1 MSRLKIAFLSYRSDP
16 FSGGQ
21 GIYIKNISEALHNRG
36 HEITIFSGNPLPEV
50 NKAIKVIRIETP
62 GFFETFDSLERLKI
76 FSSLEKNRL
85 NFMDFFETFTGTF
98 TEPVFFGERLVKNK
112 YFQETVDEFDIFHD
126 NQSISS
132 YPETVLK
139 KLVTT
144 LHHPIHVDKKIDL
157 ASEKSFLSRLSI
169 KRWYSFL
176 NFQKKNLKAV
186 KKVISPS
193 LSSKNDICRYFDY
206 PSKNISVIWNGIN
219 LDDCKFHQRES
230 FSANFLTIIS
240 ADVPMKNLKTVLKAL
255 YLLKQDGLNAKLTI
269 LGDLREDNKKLIDRL
284 GLTKEITYKSKLP
297 RKQLIQALNNADIG
311 IAPSEY
317 EGFGFPLVEMI
328 ATGLPVIVSD
338 KASLP
343 ELAGNAGL
351 IFNSEDSN
359 DLKEKMKELV
369 ENKTLRNKV
378 TETSKLRR
386 DDFFGWDE
394 YAKKLEDLYKEI
406 ISGNI

>member
-1 MSRLKIAFLSYRSDP
+1 MSSLKIALLSYRSDP

-36 HEITIFSGNPLPEV
+36 HKITIFSGNPLPEV
-50 NKAIKVIRIETP
+50 NKAIKVVRIETP

-76 FSSLEKNRL
+76 FTSLEKNRL

-144 LHHPIHVDKKIDL
+144 LHHPIHVDKEIDL

-193 LSSKNDICRYFDY
+193 LSSKNDICHYFDY

-230 FSANFLTIIS
+230 FNANFVTIIS

-255 YLLKQDGLNAKLTI
+255 YLLKQEGINAKLTI
-269 LGDLREDNKKLIDRL
+269 VGDLREDNNQLIDRL
-284 GLTKEITYKSKLP
+284 GLTKEITYKNKLP
-297 RKQLIQALNNADIG
+297 RKQLIQSLNNADIG
-311 IAPSEY
+311 IAPSKY

-351 IFNSEDSN
+351 IFNSSDSN
-359 DLKEKMKELV
+359 DLKEKMKELI
-369 ENKTLRNKV
+369 ENAALRNKV
-378 TETSKLRR
+378 TENSKLRR
-386 DDFFGWDE
+386 DDFFWVGRVC
-394 YAKKLEDLYKEI
+394 
-406 ISGNI
+406 

>member
-1 MSRLKIAFLSYRSDP
+1 MSSLKIALLSYRSDP

-21 GIYIKNISEALHNRG
+21 GIYIKNISEALHDRG

-50 NKAIKVIRIETP
+50 NKAIKVVRIETP

-76 FSSLEKNRL
+76 FTSLEKNRL

-144 LHHPIHVDKKIDL
+144 LHHPIHVDKEIDL
-157 ASEKSFLSRLSI
+157 TSEKSFLKRLSI

-219 LDDCKFHQRES
+219 LDDCKFHQRGS
-230 FSANFLTIIS
+230 FNANFVTIIS

-255 YLLKQDGLNAKLTI
+255 YLLKQEGINAKLTI
-269 LGDLREDNKKLIDRL
+269 VGDLREDNNKLIDRL

-297 RKQLIQALNNADIG
+297 RKQLIQSLNNADIG
-311 IAPSEY
+311 IAPSKY

-351 IFNSEDSN
+351 IFNSSDSN
-359 DLKEKMKELV
+359 DLKEKMKELI
-369 ENKTLRNKV
+369 ENAALRNKV
-378 TETSKLRR
+378 AENSKLRR

>member
-1 MSRLKIAFLSYRSDP
+1 MSSLKIALLSYRSDP

-50 NKAIKVIRIETP
+50 NKAIKVVRIETP

-76 FSSLEKNRL
+76 FTSLEKSRL

-144 LHHPIHVDKKIDL
+144 LHHPIHVDKEIDL
-157 ASEKSFLSRLSI
+157 TSEKSFLKRLSI

-219 LDDCKFHQRES
+219 LDDCKFHQRDS
-230 FSANFLTIIS
+230 FNANFVTIIS

-269 LGDLREDNKKLIDRL
+269 IGDLREDNNKLIDRL

-297 RKQLIQALNNADIG
+297 RKQLIQSLNNADIG
-311 IAPSEY
+311 IAPSKY

-351 IFNSEDSN
+351 IFNSSDSN
-359 DLKEKMKELV
+359 DIKEKMKELI
-369 ENKTLRNKV
+369 ENAALRNKV
-378 TETSKLRR
+378 TENSKLRR

>member
-1 MSRLKIAFLSYRSDP
+1 MSSLKIALLSYRSDP

-50 NKAIKVIRIETP
+50 NKAIKVVRIETP

-76 FSSLEKNRL
+76 FTSLEKNRL

-112 YFQETVDEFDIFHD
+112 YFQETIDEFDIFHD

-144 LHHPIHVDKKIDL
+144 LHHPIHVDKEIDL
-157 ASEKSFLSRLSI
+157 TTEKSFLTRLSI

-219 LDDCKFHQRES
+219 LDDCKFHERES
-230 FSANFLTIIS
+230 FNANFVTIIS

-255 YLLKQDGLNAKLTI
+255 YLLKQEGINAKLTI
-269 LGDLREDNKKLIDRL
+269 VGDLREDNNKLIDRL

-297 RKQLIQALNNADIG
+297 RKQLIQSLNNADIG
-311 IAPSEY
+311 IAPSKY

-351 IFNSEDSN
+351 IFNSSDSN
-359 DLKEKMKELV
+359 DLKEKMKELI
-369 ENKTLRNKV
+369 ENAALRNKV
-378 TETSKLRR
+378 AENSKLRR

>member
-1 MSRLKIAFLSYRSDP
+1 MSSLKIALLSYRSDP

-132 YPETVLK
+132 YPGTVLK

-269 LGDLREDNKKLIDRL
+269 VGDLREDNKKLIDRL

-297 RKQLIQALNNADIG
+297 RKQLIQELNNADIG
-311 IAPSEY
+311 IAPSVY

-351 IFNSEDSN
+351 IFNSDDSN

-378 TETSKLRR
+378 TENSKLRR

>member
-1 MSRLKIAFLSYRSDP
+1 MSSLKIALLSYRSDP

-50 NKAIKVIRIETP
+50 NKAIKVVRIETP
-62 GFFETFDSLERLKI
+62 GFFETFDSLDRLKI

-112 YFQETVDEFDIFHD
+112 HFQETVDEFDIFHD

-132 YPETVLK
+132 YPEKVLK

-144 LHHPIHVDKKIDL
+144 LHHPIHVDKEIDL
-157 ASEKSFLSRLSI
+157 TSEKSFLKRLSI

-230 FSANFLTIIS
+230 FNANFVTIIS

-269 LGDLREDNKKLIDRL
+269 IGDLREDNNKLIDRL

-297 RKQLIQALNNADIG
+297 RKQLIQSLNNADIG
-311 IAPSEY
+311 IAPSKY

-351 IFNSEDSN
+351 IFNSSDSN
-359 DLKEKMKELV
+359 DLKEKMKELI
-369 ENKTLRNKV
+369 ENAALRNKV
-378 TETSKLRR
+378 AENSKLRR

>member
-1 MSRLKIAFLSYRSDP
+1 MSSLKIALLSYRSDP

-50 NKAIKVIRIETP
+50 NKAIKVVRIETP

-76 FSSLEKNRL
+76 FASLEKNRL

-112 YFQETVDEFDIFHD
+112 YFQETIDEFDIFHD

-144 LHHPIHVDKKIDL
+144 LHHPIHVDKEIDL
-157 ASEKSFLSRLSI
+157 TSEKSFLTRLSI
-169 KRWYSFL
+169 NRWYSFL

-219 LDDCKFHQRES
+219 LDDCKLHQRES
-230 FSANFLTIIS
+230 FNANFLTIIS

-255 YLLKQDGLNAKLTI
+255 YLLKQEGINAKLTI
-269 LGDLREDNKKLIDRL
+269 VGDLREDNKKLIDRL
-284 GLTKEITYKSKLP
+284 GLTNEITYKSKLP
-297 RKQLIQALNNADIG
+297 RKQLIQSLNNADIG
-311 IAPSEY
+311 IAPSKY

-351 IFNSEDSN
+351 IFNSSDSN
-359 DLKEKMKELV
+359 DLKEKMKELI
-369 ENKTLRNKV
+369 ENAELRNKV
-378 TETSKLRR
+378 TENSKLRR

>member
-1 MSRLKIAFLSYRSDP
+1 MSSLKIALLSYRSDP

-50 NKAIKVIRIETP
+50 NKAIKVVRIETP
-62 GFFETFDSLERLKI
+62 GFFETFDSLERVKI
-76 FSSLEKNRL
+76 FTSLEKNRL

-144 LHHPIHVDKKIDL
+144 LHHPIHVDKEIDL
-157 ASEKSFLSRLSI
+157 TTEKSFLTRLSI

-230 FSANFLTIIS
+230 FNANFVTIIS

-255 YLLKQDGLNAKLTI
+255 YLLKQEGINAKLTI
-269 LGDLREDNKKLIDRL
+269 VGDLREDNNKLIDRL

-297 RKQLIQALNNADIG
+297 RKQLIQSLNNADIG
-311 IAPSEY
+311 IAPSKY

-351 IFNSEDSN
+351 IFNSSDSN
-359 DLKEKMKELV
+359 DLKEKMKELI
-369 ENKTLRNKV
+369 ENAALRNKV
-378 TETSKLRR
+378 TENSKLRR

>member
-1 MSRLKIAFLSYRSDP
+1 MSSLKIALLSYRSDP

-50 NKAIKVIRIETP
+50 NKAIKVVRIETP

-76 FSSLEKNRL
+76 FTSLEKNRL

-112 YFQETVDEFDIFHD
+112 YFQETVDKFDIFHD

-144 LHHPIHVDKKIDL
+144 LHHPIHVDKEIDL
-157 ASEKSFLSRLSI
+157 TSEKSFLKRLSI

-193 LSSKNDICRYFDY
+193 LSSKNDICHYFDY

-219 LDDCKFHQRES
+219 LDDCKFHQRGS
-230 FSANFLTIIS
+230 FNANFVTIIS

-255 YLLKQDGLNAKLTI
+255 YLLKQEGINAKLTI
-269 LGDLREDNKKLIDRL
+269 VGDLREDNNKLIDRL

-297 RKQLIQALNNADIG
+297 RKQLIQSLNNADIG
-311 IAPSEY
+311 IAPSKY

-351 IFNSEDSN
+351 IFNSSDSN
-359 DLKEKMKELV
+359 DLKEKMKELI
-369 ENKTLRNKV
+369 ENAALRNKV
-378 TETSKLRR
+378 AENSKLRR

>member
-1 MSRLKIAFLSYRSDP
+1 MSSLKIALLSYRSDP

-50 NKAIKVIRIETP
+50 NKAIKVVRIETP

-76 FSSLEKNRL
+76 FTSLEKNRL

-112 YFQETVDEFDIFHD
+112 YFQETIDEFDIFHD

-144 LHHPIHVDKKIDL
+144 LHHPIHVDKEIDL
-157 ASEKSFLSRLSI
+157 TSEKSFLSRLSI

-230 FSANFLTIIS
+230 FNANFVTIIS

-255 YLLKQDGLNAKLTI
+255 YLLKQEGINAKLTI
-269 LGDLREDNKKLIDRL
+269 VGDLREDNKKLIDRL

-297 RKQLIQALNNADIG
+297 RKQLIQSLNNADIG
-311 IAPSEY
+311 IAPSKY

-351 IFNSEDSN
+351 IFNSSDSN
-359 DLKEKMKELV
+359 DLKEKMKELI
-369 ENKTLRNKV
+369 ENAALRNKV
-378 TETSKLRR
+378 AENSKLRR

>member
-1 MSRLKIAFLSYRSDP
+1 MSSLKIALLSYRSDP

-21 GIYIKNISEALHNRG
+21 GLYIKNISEALHNRG

-50 NKAIKVIRIETP
+50 NKVIKVVRIETP

-76 FSSLEKNRL
+76 FTSLEKNRL
-85 NFMDFFETFTGTF
+85 NVMDFFETFTGTF

-144 LHHPIHVDKKIDL
+144 LHHPIHVDKEIDL
-157 ASEKSFLSRLSI
+157 TSEKSFLKRLSI

-219 LDDCKFHQRES
+219 LDDCKFHQRGS
-230 FSANFLTIIS
+230 FNANFVTIIS

-269 LGDLREDNKKLIDRL
+269 IGDLREDNNKLIDRL

-297 RKQLIQALNNADIG
+297 RKQLIQSLNNADIG
-311 IAPSEY
+311 IAPSKY

-351 IFNSEDSN
+351 IFNSSDSN
-359 DLKEKMKELV
+359 DLKEKMKELI
-369 ENKTLRNKV
+369 ENTTLRNKV
-378 TETSKLRR
+378 TENSKLRR

>member
-1 MSRLKIAFLSYRSDP
+1 MSSLKIALLSYRSDP

-50 NKAIKVIRIETP
+50 NKAIKVVRIETP

-76 FSSLEKNRL
+76 FTSLEKNRL

-144 LHHPIHVDKKIDL
+144 LHHPIHVDKEIDL
-157 ASEKSFLSRLSI
+157 TSEKSFLKRLSI

-219 LDDCKFHQRES
+219 LDDCKFHQRGS
-230 FSANFLTIIS
+230 FNANFVTIIS

-255 YLLKQDGLNAKLTI
+255 YLLKQEGINAKLTI
-269 LGDLREDNKKLIDRL
+269 VGDLREDNNKLIDRL

-297 RKQLIQALNNADIG
+297 RKQLIQSLNNADIG
-311 IAPSEY
+311 IAPSKY

-351 IFNSEDSN
+351 IFNSSDSN
-359 DLKEKMKELV
+359 DLKEKMKELI
-369 ENKTLRNKV
+369 ENAALRNKV
-378 TETSKLRR
+378 AENSKLRR

>member
-1 MSRLKIAFLSYRSDP
+1 MSSLKIALLSYRSDP

-50 NKAIKVIRIETP
+50 NKAIKVVRIETP

-76 FSSLEKNRL
+76 FTSLEKNRL

-144 LHHPIHVDKKIDL
+144 LHHPIHVDKEIDL
-157 ASEKSFLSRLSI
+157 TSEKSFLTRLSI

-219 LDDCKFHQRES
+219 LDDCKFHQRGS
-230 FSANFLTIIS
+230 FNANFVTIIS

-255 YLLKQDGLNAKLTI
+255 YLLKQEGINAKLTI
-269 LGDLREDNKKLIDRL
+269 VGDLREDNNKLIDRL

-297 RKQLIQALNNADIG
+297 RKQLIQSLNNADIG
-311 IAPSEY
+311 IAPSKY

-351 IFNSEDSN
+351 IFNSSDSN
-359 DLKEKMKELV
+359 DLKEKMKELI
-369 ENKTLRNKV
+369 ENTTLRNKV
-378 TETSKLRR
+378 TENSKLRR

>member
-1 MSRLKIAFLSYRSDP
+1 MSSLKIALLSYRSDP

-50 NKAIKVIRIETP
+50 NKAIKVVRIETP

-76 FSSLEKNRL
+76 FTSLEKNRL

-98 TEPVFFGERLVKNK
+98 SEPVFFGERLVKNK

-144 LHHPIHVDKKIDL
+144 LHHPIHVDKEIDL
-157 ASEKSFLSRLSI
+157 TSEKSFLTRLSI

-219 LDDCKFHQRES
+219 LDDCKFHERES
-230 FSANFLTIIS
+230 FNANFVTIIS

-255 YLLKQDGLNAKLTI
+255 YLLKQEGINAKLTI
-269 LGDLREDNKKLIDRL
+269 VGDLREDNNKLIDRL

-297 RKQLIQALNNADIG
+297 RKQLIQSLNNADIG
-311 IAPSEY
+311 IAPSKY

-351 IFNSEDSN
+351 IFNSNDSN
-359 DLKEKMKELV
+359 DLKEKMKELI
-369 ENKTLRNKV
+369 ENTTLRNKV
-378 TETSKLRR
+378 TENSKLRR

>member
-1 MSRLKIAFLSYRSDP
+1 MSSLKIALLSYRSDP

-50 NKAIKVIRIETP
+50 NKAIKVVRIETP

-76 FSSLEKNRL
+76 FTSLEKNRL

-144 LHHPIHVDKKIDL
+144 LHHPIHVDKEIDL
-157 ASEKSFLSRLSI
+157 TSEKSFLTRLSI

-230 FSANFLTIIS
+230 FNANFVTIIS

-255 YLLKQDGLNAKLTI
+255 YLLKQEGINAKLTI
-269 LGDLREDNKKLIDRL
+269 VGDLREDNNKLIDRL

-297 RKQLIQALNNADIG
+297 RKQLIQSLNNADIG
-311 IAPSEY
+311 IAPSKY

-351 IFNSEDSN
+351 IFNSSDSN
-359 DLKEKMKELV
+359 DLKEKMKELI
-369 ENKTLRNKV
+369 ENAALRNKV
-378 TETSKLRR
+378 TENSKLRR

>member
-1 MSRLKIAFLSYRSDP
+1 MSSLKIALLSYRSDP

-50 NKAIKVIRIETP
+50 NKAIKVVRIETP

-76 FSSLEKNRL
+76 FTSLEKNRL

-144 LHHPIHVDKKIDL
+144 LHHPIHVDKEIDL
-157 ASEKSFLSRLSI
+157 TSEKSFLKRLSI

-230 FSANFLTIIS
+230 FNANFVTIIS

-269 LGDLREDNKKLIDRL
+269 IGDLREDNNKLIDRL

-297 RKQLIQALNNADIG
+297 RKQLIQSLNNADIG
-311 IAPSEY
+311 IAPSKY

-351 IFNSEDSN
+351 IFNSSDSN
-359 DLKEKMKELV
+359 DLKEKMKELI
-369 ENKTLRNKV
+369 ENAALRNKV
-378 TETSKLRR
+378 AENSKLRR

>member
-1 MSRLKIAFLSYRSDP
+1 MSSLKIALLSYRSDP

-50 NKAIKVIRIETP
+50 NKAIKVVRIETP

-76 FSSLEKNRL
+76 FTSLEKNRL

-112 YFQETVDEFDIFHD
+112 YFQETIDEFDIFHD

-144 LHHPIHVDKKIDL
+144 LHHPIHVDKEIDL
-157 ASEKSFLSRLSI
+157 TSEKSFLSRLSI

-230 FSANFLTIIS
+230 FNANFVTIIS

-255 YLLKQDGLNAKLTI
+255 YLLKQEGINAKLTI
-269 LGDLREDNKKLIDRL
+269 VGDLREDNNKLIDRL

-297 RKQLIQALNNADIG
+297 RKQLIQSLNNADIG
-311 IAPSEY
+311 IAPSKY

-328 ATGLPVIVSD
+328 ATGLPVIVSN

-351 IFNSEDSN
+351 IFNSSDSN
-359 DLKEKMKELV
+359 DLKEKMKELIV
-369 ENKTLRNKV
+369 NAALRNKV
-378 TETSKLRR
+378 TENSKLRR

>member
-1 MSRLKIAFLSYRSDP
+1 MSSLKIALLSYRSDP

-50 NKAIKVIRIETP
+50 NKAIKVVRIETP

-76 FSSLEKNRL
+76 FTSLEKNRL

-144 LHHPIHVDKKIDL
+144 LHHPIHVDKEIDL
-157 ASEKSFLSRLSI
+157 TSEKSFLSRLSI

-230 FSANFLTIIS
+230 FNANFVTIIS

-255 YLLKQDGLNAKLTI
+255 YLLKQEGINAKLTI
-269 LGDLREDNKKLIDRL
+269 VGDLREDNNKLIDRL

-297 RKQLIQALNNADIG
+297 RKQLIQSLNNADIG
-311 IAPSEY
+311 IAPSKY

-328 ATGLPVIVSD
+328 ATGLPVIVSN

-351 IFNSEDSN
+351 IFNSSDSN
-359 DLKEKMKELV
+359 DLKEKMKELIV
-369 ENKTLRNKV
+369 NAALRNKV
-378 TETSKLRR
+378 TENSKLRR

>member
-1 MSRLKIAFLSYRSDP
+1 MSSLKIALLSYRSDP

-50 NKAIKVIRIETP
+50 NKAIKVVRIETP

-76 FSSLEKNRL
+76 FTSLEKNRL

-112 YFQETVDEFDIFHD
+112 YFQETIDEFDIFHD

-144 LHHPIHVDKKIDL
+144 LHHPIHVDKEIDL
-157 ASEKSFLSRLSI
+157 TSEKSFLSRLSI

-230 FSANFLTIIS
+230 FNANFVTIIS

-255 YLLKQDGLNAKLTI
+255 HLLKQEGINAKLTI
-269 LGDLREDNKKLIDRL
+269 VGDLREDNNKLIDRL

-297 RKQLIQALNNADIG
+297 RKQLIQSLNNADIG
-311 IAPSEY
+311 IAPSKY

-328 ATGLPVIVSD
+328 ATGLPVIVSN

-351 IFNSEDSN
+351 IFNSSDSN
-359 DLKEKMKELV
+359 DLKEKMKELIV
-369 ENKTLRNKV
+369 NAALRNKV
-378 TETSKLRR
+378 TENSKLRR

>member
-1 MSRLKIAFLSYRSDP
+1 MSSLKIALLSYRSDP

-50 NKAIKVIRIETP
+50 NKAIKVVRIETP

-76 FSSLEKNRL
+76 FTSLEKNRL

-144 LHHPIHVDKKIDL
+144 LHHPIHVDKEIDL
-157 ASEKSFLSRLSI
+157 TSEKSFLTRLSI

-230 FSANFLTIIS
+230 FNANFVTIIS

-255 YLLKQDGLNAKLTI
+255 YLLKQEGINAKLTI
-269 LGDLREDNKKLIDRL
+269 IGDLREDNNKLIDRL

-297 RKQLIQALNNADIG
+297 RKQLIQSLNNADIG
-311 IAPSEY
+311 IAPSKY

-351 IFNSEDSN
+351 IFNSSDSN
-359 DLKEKMKELV
+359 DLKEKMKELI
-369 ENKTLRNKV
+369 ENAALRNKV
-378 TETSKLRR
+378 TENSKLRR

>member
-1 MSRLKIAFLSYRSDP
+1 MSSLKIALLSYRSDP

-21 GIYIKNISEALHNRG
+21 GIYIKNISEALHIRG

-50 NKAIKVIRIETP
+50 NKAIKVVRIETP

-76 FSSLEKNRL
+76 FTSLEKNRL

-112 YFQETVDEFDIFHD
+112 YFQETIDEFDIFHD

-144 LHHPIHVDKKIDL
+144 LHHPIHVDKEIDL
-157 ASEKSFLSRLSI
+157 ANERSFLSRLSI

-230 FSANFLTIIS
+230 FNANFVTIIS

-255 YLLKQDGLNAKLTI
+255 YLLKQEGINAKLTI
-269 LGDLREDNKKLIDRL
+269 VGDLREDNNKLIDRL

-297 RKQLIQALNNADIG
+297 RKQLIQSLNNADIG
-311 IAPSEY
+311 IAPSKY

-351 IFNSEDSN
+351 IFNSSDSN
-359 DLKEKMKELV
+359 DLKEKMKELI
-369 ENKTLRNKV
+369 ENAALRNKV
-378 TETSKLRR
+378 AENSKLRR

>member
-1 MSRLKIAFLSYRSDP
+1 MPNLKIALLSYRSDP

-50 NKAIKVIRIETP
+50 NKAIKVVRIETP

-76 FSSLEKNRL
+76 FTSLEKNRL

-112 YFQETVDEFDIFHD
+112 YFQETVDKFDIFHD
-126 NQSISS
+126 NQSISN

-144 LHHPIHVDKKIDL
+144 LHHPTHVDKEIDL
-157 ASEKSFLSRLSI
+157 KSEKSFLSRLSI

-230 FSANFLTIIS
+230 FNANFVTIIS

-255 YLLKQDGLNAKLTI
+255 YLLKQEGINAKLTI
-269 LGDLREDNKKLIDRL
+269 VGDLREDNKKLIDRL

-311 IAPSEY
+311 IAPSKY

-351 IFNSEDSN
+351 IFNSSDSN
-359 DLKEKMKELV
+359 DLKEKMKELI
-369 ENKTLRNKV
+369 ENAALRNKV
-378 TETSKLRR
+378 TENSKLRR

>member
-1 MSRLKIAFLSYRSDP
+1 MSSLKIALLSYRSDP

-50 NKAIKVIRIETP
+50 NKAIKVVRIETP

-76 FSSLEKNRL
+76 FTSLEKNRL

-112 YFQETVDEFDIFHD
+112 YFQETIDEFDIFHD

-144 LHHPIHVDKKIDL
+144 LHHPIHVDKEIDL
-157 ASEKSFLSRLSI
+157 TSEKSFLSRLSI

-230 FSANFLTIIS
+230 FNANFVTIIS

-269 LGDLREDNKKLIDRL
+269 VGDLREDNNKLIDRL

-297 RKQLIQALNNADIG
+297 RKQLIQSLNNADIG
-311 IAPSEY
+311 IAPSKY

-351 IFNSEDSN
+351 IFNSSDSN
-359 DLKEKMKELV
+359 DLKEKMKELI
-369 ENKTLRNKV
+369 ENAALRNKV
-378 TETSKLRR
+378 TENSKLRR

>member
-1 MSRLKIAFLSYRSDP
+1 MSSLKIALLSYRSDP

-50 NKAIKVIRIETP
+50 NKAIKVVRIETP

-76 FSSLEKNRL
+76 FTSLEKNRL

-144 LHHPIHVDKKIDL
+144 LHHPIHVDKEIDL
-157 ASEKSFLSRLSI
+157 TIEKSFLKRLSI

-230 FSANFLTIIS
+230 FNANFVTIIS

-255 YLLKQDGLNAKLTI
+255 YLLKQEGINAKLTI
-269 LGDLREDNKKLIDRL
+269 VGDLREDNNKLIDRL

-297 RKQLIQALNNADIG
+297 RKQIIQSLNNADIG
-311 IAPSEY
+311 IAPSKY

-351 IFNSEDSN
+351 IFNSSDSN
-359 DLKEKMKELV
+359 DLKEKMKELI
-369 ENKTLRNKV
+369 ENAALRNKV
-378 TETSKLRR
+378 AENSKLRR

>member
-1 MSRLKIAFLSYRSDP
+1 MSSLKVALLSYRSDP

-21 GIYIKNISEALHNRG
+21 GIYIKNISEALQNRG

-50 NKAIKVIRIETP
+50 NKAIKVVRIETP

-76 FSSLEKNRL
+76 FTSLEKNRL

-144 LHHPIHVDKKIDL
+144 LHHPIHVDKEIDL
-157 ASEKSFLSRLSI
+157 TSEKSFLKRLSI

-219 LDDCKFHQRES
+219 LDDCKFHQRGS
-230 FSANFLTIIS
+230 FNANFVTIIS

-255 YLLKQDGLNAKLTI
+255 YLLKQEGINAKLTI
-269 LGDLREDNKKLIDRL
+269 VGDLREDNNKLIDRL

-297 RKQLIQALNNADIG
+297 RKQLIQELNNADIG
-311 IAPSEY
+311 IAPSVY

-351 IFNSEDSN
+351 IFNTEDSN

-378 TETSKLRR
+378 TENSKLRR